1 MKAVQFTSILSTLAI
16 VMAMLAGCGGSPSSA
31 SSAASGSSSEGTSG
45 SSSESSSESADGET
59 AASSDSI
66 VTVAYTTAWDSLMPY
81 NSSSGSMYTMEV
93 VDKIYDRLAYAEIG
107 ASAFQPRAASSLES
121 ADDNM

>member
-16 VMAMLAGCGGSPSSA
+16 VMAMLAGCGGSTSSA
-31 SSAASGSSSEGTSG
+31 SSAASGSSSE
-45 SSSESSSESADGET
+45 SSSESAAGET

-81 NSSSGSMYTMEV
+81 NSSSGSMYTMEI
-93 VDKIYDRLAYAEIG
+93 VDKLYDRLAYAEIG
-107 ASAFQPRAASSLES
+107 ASVFQPRAASS
-121 ADDNM
+121 